1 MFMSAIIAFFIGL
14 LWPYP
19 RQNSHKS
26 LGSDFGLSGKI
37 CSHFRGYFELFFLSW
52 LHPTAYFRQPSASIL
67 WPQWGPSSAPRWNF
81 QPASFYPV
89 WPLDRTSRFI
99 MLPVT
104 YFHCV
109 AERTMIRQAFIE
121 RLHRVQINHRSSSLL
136 NSCLNGRLSTRGLHW
151 FILRLSDNRSLI
163 ARTLKCLGEF
173 GPICI

>member
-1 MFMSAIIAFFIGL
+1 MAISCKKHSPL
-14 LWPYP
+14 RSP
-19 RQNSHKS
+19 RRKM
-26 LGSDFGLSGKI
+26 
-37 CSHFRGYFELFFLSW
+37 
-52 LHPTAYFRQPSASIL
+52 HPIAYFRQPSAAIL
-67 WPQWGPSSAPRWNF
+67 WPQWGPSSAPRRNF
-81 QPASFYPV
+81 QPASFYPL

-173 GPICI
+173 GPLYFMGCEEFSASLT